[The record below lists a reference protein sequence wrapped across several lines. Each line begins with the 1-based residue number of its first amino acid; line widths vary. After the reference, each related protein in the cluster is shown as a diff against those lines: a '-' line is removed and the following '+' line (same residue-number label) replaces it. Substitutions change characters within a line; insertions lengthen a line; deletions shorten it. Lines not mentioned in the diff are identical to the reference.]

1 MSATGAISGGGH
13 AGQGFAPGT
22 CVGPLCLV
30 LLCTALLC
38 GCGGNDRRAPVE
50 ERSGSGHGATR
61 IYTVRPGDTMYSIA
75 FRYGMDYRRLGAA
88 NGLGPPYT
96 IYPGQRIALR
106 EASLASTRS
115 ATARKAAPASTSGKS
130 RSTAAKAGSG
140 KSPSVSASPAPASS
154 GSQVEPRWRW
164 PTQGAVVRG
173 YSSSV
178 HKGIDIG
185 GSRGDPVHA
194 VAAGRVVYAGTGIV
208 GFGELLIIK
217 HNDVYLSAY
226 GHNGRLLVE
235 EGDAVKAGQRI
246 ALKGSSGTDK
256 VKLHFEIRR
265 RGQPVDPAKHLPVR

>member
-1 MSATGAISGGGH
+1 MSDTGVMSVGGH
-13 AGQGFAPGT
+13 ANHGFARIT
-22 CVGPLCLV
+22 HCALICI
-30 LLCTALLC
+30 ALLC

-50 ERSGSGHGATR
+50 ERTGSGHGATR

-96 IYPGQRIALR
+96 IYPGQRISLR
-106 EASLASTRS
+106 EASPASSRS
-115 ATARKAAPASTSGKS
+115 ATARKPASGNSSGPGSSGKS
-130 RSTAAKAGSG
+130 RTTAATPK
-140 KSPSVSASPAPASS
+140 PS
-154 GSQVEPRWRW
+154 GSQAEPRWRW
-164 PTQGAVVRG
+164 PTRGTVVRR

-185 GSRGDPVHA
+185 GDRGDPVHA

-208 GFGELLIIK
+208 GFGELLIVK

-235 EGDAVKAGQRI
+235 EGESVKAGQRI

-265 RGQPVDPAKHLPVR
+265 KGQPVDPLKHLPAR